1 MRLILIR
8 HAEREHLPLIPD
20 NAQVLTPTGQHAAH
34 ALGKYLARLKLPPTT
49 PIFSSDYAR
58 ALQTAQLLNQNLTQP
73 LAIQTLTCLRPENS
87 DSISQILELM
97 QVHSHNLY
105 LLLVGHQ
112 PELEQLG
119 LHLTGR
125 PLPLKKAE
133 AVCLEIKDTNNW
145 SGKVE
150 WKHHAR

>member
-20 NAQVLTPTGQHAAH
+20 NAQVLTLKGQHAAC
-34 ALGKYLARLKLPPTT
+34 ALGEYLARLKLPSET

-58 ALQTAQLLNQNLTQP
+58 ALQTAQLLNQNLPQP
-73 LAIQTLTCLRPENS
+73 LTIQTLACLRP
-87 DSISQILELM
+87 DSEGSVSEILELV
-97 QVHSHNLY
+97 QTHARSPY
-105 LLLVGHQ
+105 LILVGHQ

-119 LHLTGR
+119 AYFTSR

-133 AVCLEIKDTNNW
+133 AVCLEIKDTVKW

-150 WKHHAR
+150 WKHLAR

>member
-20 NAQVLTPTGQHAAH
+20 NAQVLTPKGQKAAR
-34 ALGKYLARLKLPPTT
+34 ALGHYLARLNLPSET

-58 ALQTAQLLNQNLTQP
+58 ALQTAQLLNQNLPYP
-73 LAIQTLTCLRPENS
+73 LNIQTVAYLRP
-87 DSISQILELM
+87 DSEGSVSEILELV
-97 QVHSHNLY
+97 QTHAHRPY
-105 LLLVGHQ
+105 LILVGHQ

-119 LHLTGR
+119 AYFLGQL
-125 PLPLKKAE
+125 LLLKKAE
-133 AVCLEIKDTNNW
+133 AVCLEIEAMVNRLSKI
-145 SGKVE
+145 E